1 MRVIFCV
8 REHTFDEIYMGHQ
21 LGFPAIHG
29 VDAISATANARGFT
43 PLTAIARTYGWE
55 SEQLEMASA
64 ECNQRQEVA
73 VVSTLSP
80 CLLLVPKTRGD
91 SGWLPN
97 ADRLLIDLLAA
108 AKHLRLGSLHFTHFG
123 FLQGRLP
130 EMEMRRILELI
141 LSPSHTSTL
150 AVMYWDIDRR
160 GLNSL
165 INLYK
170 VVARQYRLA
179 VDRPEIYVAPKYE
192 WREVGRTPS
201 GNSVHE
207 FMAQRPDLP
216 HRFH

>member
-1 MRVIFCV
+1 MRLIFCV

-29 VDAISATANARGFT
+29 VDAISATANAGGFT

-55 SEQLEMASA
+55 REHLEMASA

-73 VVSTLSP
+73 VVSTRTP

-97 ADRLLIDLLAA
+97 VDRLLIDLLVA

-123 FLQGRLP
+123 FLQGRPP
-130 EMEMRRILELI
+130 EIEMRRILEIL
-141 LSPSHTSTL
+141 LSPLHTSTL
-150 AVMYWDIDRR
+150 NVMYWDIDRR

-165 INLYK
+165 INLYR

-179 VDRPEIYVAPKYE
+179 VDRPEVYVAPKYE
-192 WREVGRTPS
+192 WREVDRTPG

-207 FMAQRPDLP
+207 FMAQREVPP
-216 HRFH
+216 HGFH

>member
-1 MRVIFCV
+1 MRLIFSV

-55 SEQLEMASA
+55 REQLEMASA

-73 VVSTLSP
+73 VVSALTP

-91 SGWLPN
+91 SGWLPD
-97 ADRLLIDLLAA
+97 ADRMLIDLLAA
-108 AKHLRLGSLHFTHFG
+108 ATHLKLISLLFTHFG
-123 FLQGRLP
+123 FLQGRPP
-130 EMEMRRILELI
+130 EMEMRRILEML

-150 AVMYWDIDRR
+150 SVMYWDIDRR

-165 INLYK
+165 INLYRA
-170 VVARQYRLA
+170 VARNYRLA
-179 VDRPEIYVAPKYE
+179 TDQPEIYVAPKYE
-192 WREVGRTPS
+192 WREVDRTPS

>member
-170 VVARQYRLA
+170 VVARQYRLT

-192 WREVGRTPS
+192 WREVDRTPG

-207 FMAQRPDLP
+207 FMAQREVQP
-216 HRFH
+216 HGFH

>member
-1 MRVIFCV
+1 MRLIFCV

-29 VDAISATANARGFT
+29 IDAISATANARGFT
-43 PLTAIARTYGWE
+43 PLTAIARTYGWGRE
-55 SEQLEMASA
+55 HLEMASA

-73 VVSTLSP
+73 VVSTLTP

-91 SGWLPN
+91 SGWLPD

-108 AKHLRLGSLHFTHFG
+108 AKHLQLGSLHFTHFG
-123 FLQGRLP
+123 FLQGRPP
-130 EMEMRRILELI
+130 EMEMRRILEML
-141 LSPSHTSTL
+141 LSPSHTSEL
-150 AVMYWDIDRR
+150 SVMYWDIDRR

-165 INLYK
+165 INLYRA
-170 VVARQYRLA
+170 VARNYRLA

-192 WREVGRTPS
+192 WREVDRTPG

-207 FMAQRPDLP
+207 FMEQRPHPP
-216 HRFH
+216 HGFH

>member
-1 MRVIFCV
+1 MRLIVCV

-21 LGFPAIHG
+21 LGFPAIQG
-29 VDAISATANARGFT
+29 VDAISATANGKGFT
-43 PLTAIARTYGWE
+43 PLTAIARTYGWGR
-55 SEQLEMASA
+55 EQLEMASA

-73 VVSTLSP
+73 VVSALTP

-91 SGWLPN
+91 NGWLPD

-108 AKHLRLGSLHFTHFG
+108 ATHLQLNSLHFTHFG

-130 EMEMRRILELI
+130 EMEMRRILEIL
-141 LSPSHTSTL
+141 LSPSNTPTL
-150 AVMYWDIDRR
+150 SVMYWDIDRR

-170 VVARQYRLA
+170 AVARHYRLA

-192 WREVGRTPS
+192 WREVGRTPN

-207 FMAQRPDLP
+207 FMAQRPNP
-216 HRFH
+216 HHRFH

>member
-55 SEQLEMASA
+55 REQLEMASA

-73 VVSTLSP
+73 VVSALSP

-91 SGWLPN
+91 SGWLPD

-108 AKHLRLGSLHFTHFG
+108 VKHLRLGSLQFTHYG

-130 EMEMRRILELI
+130 EMEMRRILEIL
-141 LSPSHTSTL
+141 LSPSHTTTL
-150 AVMYWDIDRR
+150 NVMYWDIDRR

-170 VVARQYRLA
+170 LVAHQYRLV
-179 VDRPEIYVAPKYE
+179 VDRPEIYVAPNYE
-192 WREVGRTPS
+192 WREVDVTPG
-201 GNSVHE
+201 GNSAHE
-207 FMAQRPDLP
+207 FIAQRAVPP
-216 HRFH
+216 YGFH

>member
-55 SEQLEMASA
+55 REQLESASA
-64 ECNQRQEVA
+64 GCNQRQEVA
-73 VVSTLSP
+73 VVSALSP

-108 AKHLRLGSLHFTHFG
+108 ATHLRLGSLHFTHFG
-123 FLQGRLP
+123 FLQGRPP
-130 EMEMRRILELI
+130 EIEMRRILELI
-141 LSPSHTSTL
+141 LSPLHTPTL
-150 AVMYWDIDRR
+150 NVMYWDIDRR

-192 WREVGRTPS
+192 WREVDRTPG

-207 FMAQRPDLP
+207 FMAQREVPP
-216 HRFH
+216 HGFH

>member
-1 MRVIFCV
+1 MRLIFCV

-43 PLTAIARTYGWE
+43 PLTAIARTYGWGR
-55 SEQLEMASA
+55 EQLEMASA

-73 VVSTLSP
+73 VVSAQTP

-97 ADRLLIDLLAA
+97 VDRLLIDLLAA
-108 AKHLRLGSLHFTHFG
+108 ATHLQLSSLHFTHFG

-130 EMEMRRILELI
+130 EMEMRRILELL

-150 AVMYWDIDRR
+150 SVMYWDIDRR

-170 VVARQYRLA
+170 AVARHYRLA

-192 WREVGRTPS
+192 WREVDRTPS

>member
-55 SEQLEMASA
+55 REHLEMASA

-97 ADRLLIDLLAA
+97 VDRLLIDLLAA

-123 FLQGRLP
+123 FLQGRPP
-130 EMEMRRILELI
+130 EIEMRRILEIL
-141 LSPSHTSTL
+141 LSPLHTSTL
-150 AVMYWDIDRR
+150 NVMYWDIDRR

-165 INLYK
+165 INLYR

-192 WREVGRTPS
+192 WREVDRTPG

-207 FMAQRPDLP
+207 FMAQREVPP
-216 HRFH
+216 HGFH

>member
-55 SEQLEMASA
+55 REQLELASA

-108 AKHLRLGSLHFTHFG
+108 TKHLRLSSLHFTHFG
-123 FLQGRLP
+123 FLQGRPP
-130 EMEMRRILELI
+130 EMEMRRILEIL
-141 LSPSHTSTL
+141 LSPLHTSTL
-150 AVMYWDIDRR
+150 NVMYWDIDRR

-165 INLYK
+165 IHLYR
-170 VVARQYRLA
+170 VIARHYQLA

-192 WREVGRTPS
+192 WREVDRTPG

-207 FMAQRPDLP
+207 FMVQREVPP
-216 HRFH
+216 HGFH

>member
-55 SEQLEMASA
+55 REHLEMASA

-123 FLQGRLP
+123 FLQGRPP
-130 EMEMRRILELI
+130 EIEMRRILEIL
-141 LSPSHTSTL
+141 LSPLHTSTL
-150 AVMYWDIDRR
+150 NVMYWDIDRR

-165 INLYK
+165 INLYR

-192 WREVGRTPS
+192 WREVDRTPGGS
-201 GNSVHE
+201 SVHE
-207 FMAQRPDLP
+207 FMAQREVPP
-216 HRFH
+216 HGFH